1 MGLLDGLLGQ
11 VLRGAQGG
19 SRDGGGGLED
29 LLGQLGGQGRTPG
42 GGGLGDL
49 LGQLGGQGRAPGGGG
64 LGDLLNQVGGSAGG
78 MPGMGADS
86 AASGAS
92 TRGGL
97 GGAALGGLVML
108 ALQML
113 QRNGGL
119 QGVLGKLQQSGHARE
134 ADSWVS
140 TGDNLPIT
148 PDVLS
153 QVFGREEI
161 GRAAQQMGM
170 SPDEAAGGLASIFP
184 EVVNEITPQGRV
196 EPASDD
202 VVTRALEILERNPGR

>member
-1 MGLLDGLLGQ
+1 MGG
-11 VLRGAQGG
+11 
-19 SRDGGGGLED
+19 
-29 LLGQLGGQGRTPG
+29 T
-42 GGGLGDL
+42 
-49 LGQLGGQGRAPGGGG
+49 
-64 LGDLLNQVGGSAGG
+64 AGG

-86 AASGAS
+86 RSPGTPA
-92 TRGGL
+92 TGGL

-119 QGVLGKLQQSGHARE
+119 QGVLGRLQQSGHARE

-140 TGDNLPIT
+140 TGDNLPIS

-170 SPDEAAGGLASIFP
+170 TPDDAAGGLASIFP
-184 EVVNEITPQGRV
+184 ELVNENTPHGRA

-202 VVTRALEILERNPGR
+202 VVTRALEILQRNPDR